1 MTANAFHNISQVE
14 SSLWEAAD
22 QLRAN
27 SKLTASKHSMLV
39 LGLIFLHH
47 ALRASTLCCLMLK
60 RLLLPVRLVH

>member
-1 MTANAFHNISQVE
+1 MDYQKLKLLE
-14 SSLWEAAD
+14 DDLWEAAD
-22 QLRAN
+22 QLRVN

-60 RLLLPVRLVH
+60 RLFLPVRLVH